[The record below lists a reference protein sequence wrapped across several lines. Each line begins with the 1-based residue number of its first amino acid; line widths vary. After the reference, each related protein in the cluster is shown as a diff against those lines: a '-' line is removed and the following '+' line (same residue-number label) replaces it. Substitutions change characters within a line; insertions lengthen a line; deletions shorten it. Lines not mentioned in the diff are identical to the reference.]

1 MVKCVQ
7 IIVIITFLVAKE
19 VPLSIHRVKFQKKGG
34 DKNFITI
41 LESNS
46 FIYSM
51 GWKLLQNGDVQLDK
65 NAKVAAYEAYSCRS
79 I

>member
-1 MVKCVQ
+1 MCTNNCNNYIFSSERGSAFNPQGK
-7 IIVIITFLVAKE
+7 I
-19 VPLSIHRVKFQKKGG
+19 PKKGG